1 MPGVIQQQEAAEC
14 AEEAPLWWRVLQE
27 TAQQAHSC
35 EAELGELVQGL
46 GGLLVSLVK
55 ACSKWGDS
63 TLCEGRERARH
74 HIPLTEIQIG
84 ICARLCP
91 PGVMHRVTPF

>member
-46 GGLLVSLVK
+46 GGLLVST
-55 ACSKWGDS
+55 AAS
-63 TLCEGRERARH
+63 
-74 HIPLTEIQIG
+74 
-84 ICARLCP
+84 
-91 PGVMHRVTPF
+91 VMALGMQS

>member
-1 MPGVIQQQEAAEC
+1 MVGAANIWLNSCWGWHVPGVIQQHEAADS

-46 GGLLVSLVK
+46 GGILVITLDK
-55 ACSKWGDS
+55 QDS
-63 TLCEGRERARH
+63 
-74 HIPLTEIQIG
+74 
-84 ICARLCP
+84 
-91 PGVMHRVTPF
+91 